1 MSKKMVGFRADEEY
15 LKKIE
20 QLGSKLGLDFS
31 NTVRLSVDKMLEKH
45 LGTEEEILL
54 IDDVKFNLLVEKGL
68 DLFSKNITAFT
79 TSPELAAAF
88 QGFLK
93 TVASKVA
100 PKGAVQA
107 DSIDITEA
115 DLSRWVDQAVKNDA
129 TFETKDV
136 NPQVEK
142 VKKAILTTIRRLK
155 GRVD

>member
-1 MSKKMVGFRADEEY
+1 MSKKMVGFRASEQY
-15 LKKIE
+15 LEKIE
-20 QLGSKLGLDFS
+20 QLSKKLGLDFS

-79 TSPELAAAF
+79 TSPKLAATF
-88 QGFLK
+88 QQFLK
-93 TVASKVA
+93 VVASKVT

-107 DSIDITEA
+107 DIVDITEA
-115 DLSRWVDQAVKNDA
+115 DVSKWIDECIKNDA
-129 TFETKDV
+129 TFQTKDI
-136 NPQVEK
+136 NPQVQK
-142 VKKAILTTIRRLK
+142 VKIAILATIRKLK